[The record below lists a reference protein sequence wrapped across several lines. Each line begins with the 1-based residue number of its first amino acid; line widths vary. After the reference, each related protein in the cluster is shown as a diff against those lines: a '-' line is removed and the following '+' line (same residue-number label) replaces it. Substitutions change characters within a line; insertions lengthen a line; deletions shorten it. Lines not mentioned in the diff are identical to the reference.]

1 MITFDE
7 LQEVKRQII
16 CNRGRKESYV
26 RQGMVQEV
34 VSALAKST
42 DPRLVSTAAQ
52 TVGSLCSIKEG
63 IVEFHAC
70 EGVPVVLGVLERD
83 PDGLVARQLLWT
95 LKLIAQYDAGSL
107 GSHFA
112 SRPVALSS
120 LFGQLKSEVPSAVLN
135 SLHILHACVRE
146 SQAFV
151 DGLGLSQV
159 YDESVFT
166 ILLESSNKQI
176 ALQSINFLQSVM
188 KHCVGKRSPA
198 ASYVSSNGSLVKQL
212 RLKVRQ
218 PGDVQLHLAACE
230 CIVMMFSMDQNA
242 FMSQFEPDILAT
254 LIDLISLLEK
264 GCIDAV
270 KPLHL
275 LTLRSGPL
283 ATTVIEL
290 DVVSKLMKCLRAGHD
305 AYVVHCLLFLRD
317 LAADNERARRQCI
330 DAGVLSVVCEMLNS
344 DDFAFQL
351 AACECLH
358 ILSRS
363 IRALKL
369 HVSTTSEALD
379 ILLSLAKNSG
389 QEDLLLHSTCILIN
403 LCSEPNNLREELMQ
417 RGVLEFFIDVYKS
430 EASTIALKS
439 KSLLGISA
447 VAYIST
453 RDIKRKIS
461 SLISSDDV
469 KDMLETGADNE
480 ELLENGLI
488 LIRNM
493 SHNFGPASS
502 PLRDHWDLAYILE
515 KCLEIAKSAYVSTN
529 VLIQALYVAVNSA
542 SGRKQEKDAVID
554 CGWHEMIPVFL
565 RSHNDEVREGAMWL
579 LQNLMAAPRFLPI
592 LQELNVDAVL
602 EAMNSDPSLYIRD
615 RSNIVLQ
622 ELKKASGSFASSYR
636 NLHTTRS
643 RSRQEEDF
651 QFRPVSPG
659 NFFNSNW

>member
-1 MITFDE
+1 MITVDE

-42 DPRLVSTAAQ
+42 DPRLLSAAAQ

-70 EGVPVVLGVLERD
+70 EGIPVVLGVLERD

-112 SRPVALSS
+112 SGPVALSS
-120 LFGQLKSEVPSAVLN
+120 LLSQLKSEVPSAVLN

-151 DGLGLSQV
+151 DGLRLSQV
-159 YDESVFT
+159 YDESMFT
-166 ILLESSNKQI
+166 SLLESPNKEI
-176 ALQSINFLQSVM
+176 VLQSIQLLQSIM
-188 KHCVGKRSPA
+188 KHCAEKCA
-198 ASYVSSNGSLVKQL
+198 ASAACVSSGGSLVKQL

-218 PGDVQLHLAACE
+218 PGDVELHFAACE
-230 CIVMMFSMDQNA
+230 CIVMMFSMDQHSI
-242 FMSQFEPDILAT
+242 MSQFEPDILAT

-264 GCIDAV
+264 GCIEAV

-275 LTLRSGPL
+275 LTLRSHSL

-290 DVVSKLMKCLRAGHD
+290 DVVNKLMKCLRAGHD
-305 AYVVHCLLFLRD
+305 AYIVHSLLFLRD
-317 LAADNERARRQCI
+317 LAADNEHARRQCI
-330 DAGVLSVVCEMLNS
+330 DAGVLSVVCETLSSN
-344 DDFAFQL
+344 DFESQL

-358 ILSRS
+358 TLSRS
-363 IRALKL
+363 IRTLKL
-369 HVSTTSEALD
+369 HVSTTSQALD
-379 ILLSLAKNSG
+379 VLLSLAKNST
-389 QEDLLLHSTCILIN
+389 QEDLLLHSTCILVN
-403 LCSEPNNLREELMQ
+403 LCSEPNNLREALIQ
-417 RGVLEFFIDVYKS
+417 KGILEFFIDVYKS
-430 EASTIALKS
+430 ETSTMVLKS
-439 KSLLGISA
+439 KALLGISA
-447 VAYIST
+447 VAYVST
-453 RDIKRKIS
+453 RDVKRKIS
-461 SLISSDDV
+461 ALISSNDV
-469 KDMLETGADNE
+469 KDMLENGAKSE

-502 PLRDHWDLAYILE
+502 PLRDHWDLSYILI
-515 KCLEIAKSAYVSTN
+515 KCLEIAKSGHVSN
-529 VLIQALYVAVNSA
+529 NILIQALYVAVNAA

-565 RSHNDEVREGAMWL
+565 RSQNDEVREGAMWL
-579 LQNLMAAPRFLPI
+579 LQNLIAAPRFLPV
-592 LQELNVDAVL
+592 LQELDVDGVL
-602 EAMNSDPSLYIRD
+602 ESMDSDPSLYIRD
-615 RSNIVLQ
+615 RANIVLE
-622 ELKKASGSFASSYR
+622 ELKKASGDFSTYR
-636 NLHTTRS
+636 NLRNTRS
-643 RSRQEEDF
+643 RNRQDEDF